1 MTKTPSNEQEL
12 FTEYRYAP
20 PNVKA
25 IRWDGKL
32 ATAQAIV
39 AYFSE
44 KETVERRGEPHH
56 ENPLYVKHEIRGD
69 GHQTTDLFFGTT
81 KVARGDFIV
90 IEPDGRVHLSN
101 KTEFPYNYTEVP
113 SPFVVTIRV
122 SQEQYDEIIGVP
134 HTIEDDD
141 YLPPDLGEHPPTT
154 QLSEFA
160 AAIQRST
167 LSHD

>member
-1 MTKTPSNEQEL
+1 MMTTTNTSNEQEL

-25 IRWDGKL
+25 VRWDGKL
-32 ATAQAIV
+32 ETAQAIV

-44 KETVERRGEPHH
+44 KETVERRDEPYH
-56 ENPLYVKHEIRGD
+56 ENPFYVRHEIRGD

-90 IEPDGRVHLSN
+90 IEPDGRVSLSN

-113 SPFVVTIRV
+113 SPFVVHLPRTV
-122 SQEQYDEIIGVP
+122 
-134 HTIEDDD
+134 EDDD